1 MVISNNWAIWL
12 EKMITISFRLR
23 PLRRTHDSPK
33 PLLRPHRPQ
42 SPRRPDHARARDLRA
57 ACVQRAH
64 RSGELGAGGDDF
76 RDGLAVDYCGDSE
89 LREAL
94 GGAGHVARFAFRLAD
109 PHVLVRAV
117 VAGRGRDGV
126 RHVHR
131 LPGRGGDLGS
141 DGPVGAVPHRARLV
155 DAFGGEAD
163 AAGGRRL
170 EARRVRA
177 ARGYL
182 RPVLEAAANAA
193 FARRTRLGCRTP
205 SLGVWPCGAPGGTRN
220 HCSLYGNSFTL
231 RRSNLV
237 GTLSPESVYASPS
250 AGRIRNSPGYSLSM
264 FCEVPYATATCG
276 LPSISPTVS
285 TSAGRGLGAGPGSPF
300 SGKRQ

>member
-1 MVISNNWAIWL
+1 MAHGFSI
-12 EKMITISFRLR
+12 
-23 PLRRTHDSPK
+23 
-33 PLLRPHRPQ
+33 PLLRNHRPP

-57 ACVQRAH
+57 ARVQRAH
-64 RSGELGAGGDDF
+64 RLGELGAGGHGF
-76 RDGLAVDYCGDSE
+76 RDGLAVDHRGGSE

-94 GGAGHVARFAFRLAD
+94 GGARDVARFAFRLAD
-109 PHVLVRAV
+109 PHVLVRAL

-126 RHVHR
+126 LHA
-131 LPGRGGDLGS
+131 GRDSGRAGGLDS
-141 DGPVGAVPHRARLV
+141 DRPVGAVPHRARLD

-170 EARRVRA
+170 GARRVRA

-220 HCSLYGNSFTL
+220 HCALYGNSFTL

-237 GTLSPESVYASPS
+237 GTLSPESAYASPS
-250 AGRIRNSPGYSLSM
+250 AGPIRNSPEYSLSV
-264 FCEVPYATATCG
+264 FCEVP
-276 LPSISPTVS
+276 
-285 TSAGRGLGAGPGSPF
+285 
-300 SGKRQ
+300 